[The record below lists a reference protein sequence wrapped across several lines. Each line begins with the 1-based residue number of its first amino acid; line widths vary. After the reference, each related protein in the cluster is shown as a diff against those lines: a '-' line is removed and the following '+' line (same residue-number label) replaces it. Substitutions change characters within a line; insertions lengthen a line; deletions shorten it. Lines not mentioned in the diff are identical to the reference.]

1 MGTAWVWA
9 LACLAYAAF
18 LAWYRNWRGA
28 LTAAQAEGYLARMES
43 SGIGETGRN
52 ELETMRTFLTQDD
65 GREFLMLN
73 LVRVSKAPVADPN
86 TGALTPAARVLEGY
100 TRVFLPALF
109 ARGGHPALVAR
120 KVGGYFDAWG
130 VEADPG
136 WTIVGV
142 MRYRSR
148 RDLAELVLMPQ
159 FAFAHDFKHAAM
171 PATFSFPTQVRMTG
185 YLSPTVTVGL
195 ALALLAAL
203 AQVLLLL
210 GTGP

>member
-1 MGTAWVWA
+1 MGTLWIWA

-18 LAWYRNWRGA
+18 LAWYRNWRGP
-28 LTAAQAEGYLARMES
+28 LSAAEAEDYLARMQAQ
-43 SGIGETGRN
+43 GIGETGRN
-52 ELETMRTFLTQDD
+52 ELETMRAFLMKDD
-65 GREFLMLN
+65 GRAFLMLN
-73 LVRVSKAPVADPN
+73 LVKVSSSLVQDPK
-86 TGALTPAARVLEGY
+86 TGALAPAAKVLDGY

-136 WTIVGV
+136 WSIVGV

-159 FAFAHDFKHAAM
+159 FTGAHDFKHAAM
-171 PATFSFPTQVRMTG
+171 PATFSFPTQVRLMG
-185 YLSPTVTVGL
+185 SLSPTVAVGL
-195 ALALLAAL
+195 VLALVAAL
-203 AQVLLLL
+203 VQVALL
-210 GTGP
+210 TGST